1 MILRVGDDDVDCDVQ
16 GGWGKQPSDDGLG
29 DQDCLELRQ
38 NFGFASI
45 VNVLLITFLL
55 IILIIL
61 ISHEFALSF
70 QHDGFGL

>member
-1 MILRVGDDDVDCDVQ
+1 MIFTLVLVMILRVGDDDVDCDVQ

-45 VNVLLITFLL
+45 ADVLFITFL
-55 IILIIL
+55 
-61 ISHEFALSF
+61 
-70 QHDGFGL
+70 

>member
-45 VNVLLITFLL
+45 ADVLFITLLLIFICFRYFLGSFL
-55 IILIIL
+55 I
-61 ISHEFALSF
+61 FAPY
-70 QHDGFGL
+70 

>member
-1 MILRVGDDDVDCDVQ
+1 MIFRAGDDDVDCDVQ

-45 VNVLLITFLL
+45 ANVLLSLFFKSFDL
-55 IILIIL
+55 IILTC
-61 ISHEFALSF
+61 HEFGSF
-70 QHDGFGL
+70 SSTKCI

>member
-1 MILRVGDDDVDCDVQ
+1 MIDDVHNGDGDVQ

-45 VNVLLITFLL
+45 VNNVPLLTTLPI
-55 IILIIL
+55 
-61 ISHEFALSF
+61 
-70 QHDGFGL
+70 

>member
-1 MILRVGDDDVDCDVQ
+1 MMMLIMAMMIFRAGDDDVHNGDGDVQ

-45 VNVLLITFLL
+45 VNVPLLTTLPI
-55 IILIIL
+55 
-61 ISHEFALSF
+61 
-70 QHDGFGL
+70 